1 MAIILDYLIGS
12 CIRKLQEIITEE
24 AILILGVKE
33 ELRELGRTMSQL
45 QYFLIDAEQ
54 RRSEESAV
62 KIWLGELKDATY
74 EAEDILDL
82 ASFEGNK
89 LLSQNPLPSS
99 SSRNSTGCTGF
110 SFFCCLPNIHRRHEI
125 AVRIRNFNFEL
136 EKIFKM
142 GELYL
147 KLQNMQPTVQV
158 PAAKPIKTCQLLE
171 PNLVGKEILHGCTRL
186 VKLVL
191 AHKDKR
197 AYRFGIVGTGGIG
210 KTTMAQKIYNDHRI
224 KGIFSKRAWI
234 CVSQDYS
241 DVNLLREVLRN
252 FAVYQEQGETV
263 TELKSKLAATV
274 KGESFFLVLDDVW
287 KHEVWTYLLGTPLL
301 AASTG
306 IVVIT
311 TRHDTVAREIGVEH
325 MHQVEFMSAAV
336 GWELLWKS
344 MNIEREKEVQHLR
357 EIGIEIV
364 RKCGSLPLAI
374 KVIARVLST
383 KEKSENDWRKVIN
396 KSAWSR
402 GMLPTDL
409 RGALYLS
416 YEELPRHLKRCF
428 LYCALHPEDWFILRD
443 DLIGYWIAEGFVE
456 EQEEQL
462 LEETAEEYYYELIY
476 RNLLQ
481 PEHTYFNNIMCRVH
495 DLLRQL
501 AWHLSGDEI
510 FYGEP
515 ESLGAKTLS
524 KLRRA
529 SIYTKKDSVVLPDM
543 DNEHTRVRTLNIQC
557 RSVIDGN
564 TIFNRFPRLRV
575 LNLTGSPVQKIP
587 GCIGDLIYLRLLDLD
602 KTNIYCLPE
611 SIGSLKNLQIL
622 NLQRCVALH
631 SLPMAITQLCN
642 LRRLGLCHT
651 PINEVPKGIN
661 RLKFLNDLGG
671 FPISSGSNNNTEIQ
685 DGWNLE
691 ELGSLSQMR
700 RLDIIKLER
709 ATPLYSTTSLLTY
722 KKHLKVLYLCCS
734 GWTSEAY
741 SDEDVSNNERIF
753 EQLTPPNNLEDLSI
767 VRFIGRRYPTW
778 LCSTILSSL
787 KHLEL
792 LGCKSCMHL
801 PPIGQLPCLKYM
813 KILGT
818 NITKIGP
825 EFVGFGVHKLESV
838 EVAAFPKLEC
848 LVFSDMPNWE
858 EWTFNETASVSV
870 EASTPL
876 TLKFLPCLEKLYIY
890 GCPKLR
896 ALPLEIGQGTTRL
909 RELHIRGANCLR
921 VVDDIP
927 FLSDCL
933 SIRQCEGLERVSNLP
948 QLRKLYLGVCPN
960 LRNVEDLNSLELLL
974 QTTDMQEMSS
984 QWVPQLRDQ
993 HRHLH
998 HEDLDVYTWR
1008 WDREKPIFMT
1018 KLSQGMDIF
1027 RHIVL
1032 FHDYFI

>member
-1 MAIILDYLIGS
+1 
-12 CIRKLQEIITEE
+12 
-24 AILILGVKE
+24 
-33 ELRELGRTMSQL
+33 MSQL

-62 KIWLGELKDATY
+62 NIWLGELKDATY

-364 RKCGSLPLAI
+364 RKCGGLPLAI

-557 RSVIDGN
+557 
-564 TIFNRFPRLRV
+564 
-575 LNLTGSPVQKIP
+575 
-587 GCIGDLIYLRLLDLD
+587 
-602 KTNIYCLPE
+602 
-611 SIGSLKNLQIL
+611 
-622 NLQRCVALH
+622 
-631 SLPMAITQLCN
+631 SLPMTITQLCN

-685 DGWNLE
+685 DGWNLD

-767 VRFIGRRYPTW
+767 YHFVFPKTPRTLR
-778 LCSTILSSL
+778 
-787 KHLEL
+787 
-792 LGCKSCMHL
+792 CKSCMHL

-1018 KLSQGMDIF
+1018 KLSQGSF
-1027 RHIVL
+1027 SGSLVIVDSFL
-1032 FHDYFI
+1032 FKTFIP